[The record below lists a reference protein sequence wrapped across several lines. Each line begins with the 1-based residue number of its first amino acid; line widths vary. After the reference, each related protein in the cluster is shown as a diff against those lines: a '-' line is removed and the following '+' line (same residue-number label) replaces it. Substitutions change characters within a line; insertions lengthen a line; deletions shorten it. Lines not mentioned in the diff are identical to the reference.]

1 LLEKQK
7 QELLARA
14 DNTRVATQEQQNI
27 IQQNAQLNAD
37 KYSDAQG
44 QSQMRDYNTTTK
56 EVNDVAN
63 WNLQQR
69 VDTANANAE
78 ATAAEWNNWLNAEKQ
93 RVVSDAAARKGY
105 IYDMYNDYGK
115 YKQNERINKRMRDL
129 AVMKLAVSDRLGNI
143 EQLASDMTDP
153 NNWSVLSEYAIKI
166 ANDSSNPA
174 GLTKTETDIINQY
187 HGDPSAVLEAIKRN
201 P

>member
-7 QELLARA
+7 QEVLARA

-63 WNLQQR
+63 WNMQQR
-69 VDTANANAE
+69 VNTANTNAE